1 MCAVAATT
9 SFPEPFITPPGAKRL
24 TYKHRNFAGQ
34 RYSDHIAMLQAYQ
47 QWEHVR
53 LLTVNCL
60 DVIIIHFVIRLNGEI
75 AERQFCDE
83 HLLSLPTLGMA
94 SEAKVLFTIICVDVI
109 MILIATIKRFAV
121 TSWIS

>member
-1 MCAVAATT
+1 MCAVASTT

-34 RYSDHIAMLQAYQ
+34 RFSDHVAMLQAYQ

-53 LLTVNCL
+53 LCTNSKLCTWYFTSQFVN
-60 DVIIIHFVIRLNGEI
+60 RQNGEI

-83 HLLSLPTLGMA
+83 HLLSLSTLGMA
-94 SEAKVLFTIICVDVI
+94 AEAKVMQPNFCV
-109 MILIATIKRFAV
+109 
-121 TSWIS
+121 

>member
-34 RYSDHIAMLQAYQ
+34 RFSDHVAMLQAYQ

-53 LLTVNCL
+53 LLV
-60 DVIIIHFVIRLNGEI
+60 
-75 AERQFCDE
+75 
-83 HLLSLPTLGMA
+83 
-94 SEAKVLFTIICVDVI
+94 
-109 MILIATIKRFAV
+109 
-121 TSWIS
+121 

>member
-34 RYSDHIAMLQAYQ
+34 RFSDHIAMLQAYQ
-47 QWEHVR
+47 QWENVR
-53 LLTVNCL
+53 LCTISKLCTWYLTGKFVN
-60 DVIIIHFVIRLNGEI
+60 RLNGEI
-75 AERQFCDE
+75 AERHFCDE

-94 SEAKVLFTIICVDVI
+94 AEAKVMLSNFC
-109 MILIATIKRFAV
+109 LYQSFHFPH
-121 TSWIS
+121 SNN